1 VRLNRILLFL
11 VPLLWA
17 VAPVSAAD
25 NCVPTNP
32 DGLGP
37 FFVSGMPVTTSLVR
51 SDRSG
56 EPMVVL
62 GKVLNAANPSQPV
75 AAARLEAWQTDD
87 EGHYFP
93 ENNGPS
99 SFYKDDELDLR
110 GTLVTDQNGNY
121 RYDSLVPGA
130 YFPRPKHIHYV
141 ITAPGYKQLVT
152 QHYLGEPGRLPQVP
166 CRSGTIDR
174 STGRATFNAP
184 AIYLE
189 PIQ

>member
-1 VRLNRILLFL
+1 MQLNRIWVFL
-11 VPLLWA
+11 APLLWGIA
-17 VAPVSAAD
+17 TASAAD
-25 NCVPTNP
+25 NCAPTSP

-51 SDRSG
+51 SNRSG

-62 GKVLNAANPSQPV
+62 GKVLNAANPNQPV
-75 AAARLEAWQTDD
+75 AAARLEAWQTDG

-93 ENNGPS
+93 ESNGPAS
-99 SFYKDDELDLR
+99 RYKDSELDLR

-141 ITAPGYKQLVT
+141 ITAAGYKQLVT
-152 QHYLGEPGRLPQVP
+152 QHYLGEMGQLPQVP
-166 CRSGTIDR
+166 CRSGIIDR
-174 STGRATFNAP
+174 STGSAVFNAP
-184 AIYLE
+184 PIYLE